1 MLVISLDVLVCFK
14 SANIP
19 FRYYETV
26 PHTDTKIIIVSGAKK
41 PLAGTFNRQHET
53 LLNKKKKTKKKQRA
67 VLAKITSYQKYK

>member
-1 MLVISLDVLVCFK
+1 MLVISLDVLACFK

-19 FRYYETV
+19 FRYYENV

-53 LLNKKKKTKKKQRA
+53 LLNKKKKQKKNNNNNEQSLIR
-67 VLAKITSYQKYK
+67 

>member
-14 SANIP
+14 SADIP

-53 LLNKKKKTKKKQRA
+53 LLNKKKKTKKNNEQSLIR
-67 VLAKITSYQKYK
+67 

>member
-14 SANIP
+14 SADIP

-26 PHTDTKIIIVSGAKK
+26 PHTDTKIIIVSGAQK

-53 LLNKKKKTKKKQRA
+53 LLNKQKKTKKNNEQSLIR
-67 VLAKITSYQKYK
+67 